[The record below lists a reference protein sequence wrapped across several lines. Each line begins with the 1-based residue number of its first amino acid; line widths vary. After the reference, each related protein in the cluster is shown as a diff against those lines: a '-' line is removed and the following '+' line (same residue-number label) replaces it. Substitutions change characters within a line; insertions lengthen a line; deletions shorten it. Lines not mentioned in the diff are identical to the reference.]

1 MEKNIFQSMSSMQSY
16 KNGKLVT
23 SKELDVKYDGKKL
36 NVTKVDNGKKE
47 CYSIKKN
54 SIEKIL
60 SQPQS
65 PESLEKR
72 LKKLKTKCKTH
83 KKNQTMKLKKGK
95 SKTKKRKKQNKKKS
109 KSKSRK

>member
-1 MEKNIFQSMSSMQSY
+1 MLYKMEKNMFQSMSSMQSY

-83 KKNQTMKLKKGK
+83 KKKPNKK
-95 SKTKKRKKQNKKKS
+95 TRKKRKSKSKKKS

>member
-1 MEKNIFQSMSSMQSY
+1 MFQSMSSMQSY
-16 KNGKLVT
+16 KNGKLIKT
-23 SKELDVKYDGKKL
+23 KQMNVKYDGKKL
-36 NVTKVDNGKKE
+36 NVEKIDNGKKE
-47 CYSIKKN
+47 CYSIKKD

-65 PESLEKR
+65 KESLEKR

-83 KKNQTMKLKKGK
+83 KTKPKKSNKNKTKRK
-95 SKTKKRKKQNKKKS
+95 SKPKTKPKS